1 MGPRQFQEW
10 ASSPVTQA
18 AFKGLRDQQSAL
30 GLRWMQGECLSPAVQ
45 TKAKV
50 LGEISDLKFEDWF
63 PDSDPGAVSE

>member
-1 MGPRQFQEW
+1 MDPRKFQEW

-30 GLRWMQGECLSPAVQ
+30 GLRWMAGECLCPAVQ

-50 LGEISDLKFEDWF
+50 LGELSDLKFEDWF
-63 PDSDPGAVSE
+63 PDSDPGAVPE